1 MSSFENNF
9 GHMVV
14 DIALMENAPPQMWRR
29 DVLSNGDGDRDGMLF
44 SNFKKGLYYTVTDVT
59 NLVGLGTMGIGLIGK
74 SADKQL
80 TKVGFKEALKR
91 IVMSKPHASD
101 LFMMG

>member
-14 DIALMENAPPQMWRR
+14 DISQDGECTRHKCAHAMYYLMETVTVM
-29 DVLSNGDGDRDGMLF
+29 VSFF

-74 SADKQL
+74 SGGSEL

-91 IVMSKPHASD
+91 IVMSKT
-101 LFMMG
+101 